1 MYTRG
6 EIRKIVEQYVITD
19 DGVTHISDML
29 EEIQNRMFSI
39 IKDTHYYTPDKY
51 TQSRAGQ
58 RSSKFVELCASE
70 KWEDALSMADYM
82 NKTIL
87 EKTPC
92 FQNFVKSIK
101 ESSDYISTTREMKLR
116 FIL

>member
-29 EEIQNRMFSI
+29 EEIQNRMFSVI
-39 IKDTHYYTPDKY
+39 RDRLYYTPDKFI
-51 TQSRAGQ
+51 QSSAGQ
-58 RSSKFVELCASE
+58 RNSKFVELCASE
-70 KWEDALSMADYM
+70 KWEDALTMADYM
-82 NKTIL
+82 NKVIL

-92 FQNFVKSIK
+92 FQNFVKEIK
-101 ESSDYISTTREMKLR
+101 ASPDYVSTIREMKLR
-116 FIL
+116 SIL